1 MSVCVCVCVCVC
13 GICTD
18 HFLSLR
24 LFSYGLESEV
34 AQSSGKR
41 LLGLGELY
49 KQSDREAGGRGRKGV
64 RQRGRGEGKE
74 GSQTERQG
82 GGEGRESDREAGGR
96 GRKGVRQRGRGEG
109 KEGSQT
115 ERQGGGEGR
124 DVMQAERQERGRRVV
139 RKKGMEMENKNV
151 DEIRITQHEYI

>member
-1 MSVCVCVCVCVC
+1 MCECVCVCVCVSVC

-82 GGEGRESDREAGGR
+82 GGEGR
-96 GRKGVRQRGRGEG
+96 
-109 KEGSQT
+109 
-115 ERQGGGEGR
+115 
-124 DVMQAERQERGRRVV
+124 DVMQAERQEREGSEKERDGDGKQECR
-139 RKKGMEMENKNV
+139 
-151 DEIRITQHEYI
+151 